1 MYIEVFDT
9 IFGGVQ
15 NKRRWGGGK
24 KNKTNHS
31 KHSGWCKIMH
41 IDTVEELTKLIYSLN
56 HHKKK
61 SRGGVVL
68 TKQSVTWLRMD
79 KVT

>member
-1 MYIEVFDT
+1 
-9 IFGGVQ
+9 
-15 NKRRWGGGK
+15 
-24 KNKTNHS
+24 
-31 KHSGWCKIMH
+31 MH

-61 SRGGVVL
+61 NLEVGVVL